1 MKRTL
6 SIQLG
11 HRIFQMDDLAY
22 ERLKIYLESIDQ
34 VLRSD
39 SHKDEIIA
47 DIEMRVG
54 EIFDERLANS
64 ERAIDLKD
72 VLEMI
77 DIMGR
82 PEQYAMEENHVEN
95 EDNSTRIVD
104 HVQHDYREIYRDT
117 QDSIVGGVCS
127 GLSHYIRW
135 DPLVLR
141 IVMVVLMFLSFG
153 TAFIAYLI
161 AWALIP
167 PANTT
172 AERLRMRGSEVNLE
186 NIQKMVKEESF
197 RAAENVKRWG
207 RQMRDNERESGR
219 PFISGVGKLMV
230 MVLGGICL
238 LFGLGIAVLLMGS
251 LVLTDFQWWDSDL
264 SLMQAMDLLLPNGHA
279 IYLIWGIVL
288 VIVGPALS
296 LMYTGVRWIFGIRG
310 RMRWLHGMTTVFF
323 IAGLVMLVYGGWLIS
338 EEFDI
343 PASFQVRELPKDV
356 HSDTLYVDIL
366 ADPYFF
372 GRRGKEHEFLELFK
386 QTNDSRIYGAAV
398 EIELVQ
404 TERADF
410 YIEKEF
416 SSNGR
421 RLSDAGC
428 LAKQIRWNE
437 SFEGNHWKIDPFIS
451 TPLDAPYRGQKIRVS
466 IFVPIG
472 KYVCLDKN
480 WGWLSWRE
488 DFVDCCVAST
498 NNGWEKNHAYPL
510 KK

>member
-22 ERLKIYLESIDQ
+22 ERLKIYLESIEQ
-34 VLRSD
+34 VLRLD

-64 ERAIDLKD
+64 QRAIDLKD

-77 DIMGR
+77 GVMGQ
-82 PEQYAMEENHVEN
+82 PEQYAMEEDKKVEF
-95 EDNSTRIVD
+95 EDTDRVTD
-104 HVQHDYREIYRDT
+104 HLQHDYREIYRDT
-117 QDSIVGGVCS
+117 QDSIIGGVCS
-127 GLSHYIRW
+127 GLSHYLRW

-141 IVMVVLMFLSFG
+141 IVLVILMFLSFG

-167 PANTT
+167 PAHTT

-186 NIQKMVKEESF
+186 NIQKMVKDESL
-197 RAAENVKRWG
+197 RAAENVKRWS

-219 PFISGVGKLMV
+219 PFVSGIGKMIV
-230 MVLGGICL
+230 VVLGGICL

-251 LVLTDFQWWDSDL
+251 LVITDFQWWDSEM
-264 SLMQAMDLLLPNGHA
+264 SLMQAMDLLMPNGHA
-279 IYLIWGIVL
+279 MYLIWGTVL

-296 LMYTGVRWIFGIRG
+296 LMYTGVKWIFGLKG
-310 RMRWLHGMTTVFF
+310 KMRWLHGMTTVFF
-323 IAGLVMLVYGGWLIS
+323 ILGLVMLVFGGWLIA
-338 EEFDI
+338 EEFDT
-343 PASFQVRELPKDV
+343 PASFQIREVPQDLN
-356 HSDTLYVDIL
+356 SDTLFVDIL
-366 ADPYFF
+366 PDPYFF
-372 GRRGKEHEFLELFK
+372 GRRGKDDESLELFK
-386 QTNDSRIYGAAV
+386 QTQDSRIYGAAI

-404 TERADF
+404 TERTDF

-416 SSNGR
+416 SSHGS
-421 RLSDAGC
+421 RLTDAGWS
-428 LAKQIRWNE
+428 AKQIQWKE
-437 SFEGNHWKIDPFIS
+437 KFEGNHWKIDPFIS
-451 TPLDAPYRGQKIRVS
+451 TPLDAPYRGQKLRVS
-466 IFVPIG
+466 IFVPVG

-488 DFVDCCVAST
+488 DFIDCCVAST